1 MQEGEQVTVRKIAIR
16 ELVEFILR
24 SGSIDE
30 GENSNHT
37 PQEGARIHRKLQKEA
52 GKGYQKEVWLKKP
65 LEIANATVQI
75 EGRADGIYIE
85 DDQVYI
91 DEIKTSETPFEE
103 LEEGIINL
111 YFNQAMVY
119 AYIYSEQEE
128 LTQIGTRLTYY
139 QTIEEKITYQIRIF
153 TFAELK
159 NFFED
164 LIEKYENWL
173 VFQMDWRETRNDSLK
188 DLVFPFDA
196 YRAGQREL
204 AAAVYK
210 TIHAQQ
216 KLYVEAPTGTG
227 KTMSTLFPTFKAMG
241 EGLGERIFYL
251 TAKTITRQVAEET
264 VKKITQKEARVKS
277 VTLTAKDKICFLTE
291 RNCTPEH
298 CPFANGY
305 YDRVNDGLWDMLN
318 NDDQYTRPVI
328 EKYARKHELCPFEL
342 SLDISRFSDLVIGDY
357 NYLYDPTVYLRRFF
371 EEENK
376 TNLVLVDEAHNLV
389 NRSKEMYSASISRKN
404 LDSISDDLDKTFKKL
419 KKAFIKVDNEFELI
433 YQSLDGEAYHHQAA
447 APESLINSLFKLQER
462 IKEWLAENPDHPIQQ
477 KMLPVYFEII
487 RFTRMSELYDDH
499 YQTTVEFK
507 NYDLIVKEY
516 CIDPS
521 WFLEQTMDKVGS
533 SILFSASFSPL
544 DYYQEVLGGGE
555 ESLTY
560 RLLSPFPSDNRLVMV
575 DAGIQTTYQ
584 NRTQSIPKI
593 AASIEKLAS
602 TKTGNYMVFFP
613 SFQYLDQV
621 VAYFHEAY
629 PEYTIQIQGSKLN
642 EQEREEFL
650 AAFVDQPEQTMI
662 GFCVLGGI
670 FSEGIDLVGE
680 RLIGTIVVGVGL
692 PQVNHE
698 QELIKE
704 YYDEKRGQGFS
715 YAYQLPG
722 MNKVIQA
729 AGRVIRTMSDQGIIL
744 LLDQRYTN
752 PHYQKLLPVSWA
764 DRKVIYGPAAVER
777 TAKRFWNSKNK

>member
-1 MQEGEQVTVRKIAIR
+1 MTVRKIAIR

>member
-1 MQEGEQVTVRKIAIR
+1 MAVKKIAIR

-30 GENSNHT
+30 GKNSNHT
-37 PQEGARIHRKLQKEA
+37 PQEGARIHRRLQKEA
-52 GKGYQKEVWLKKP
+52 GADYQKEVWLKKP
-65 LEIANATVQI
+65 LEIADTAVQI

-85 DDQVYI
+85 EEQVFI

-103 LEEGIINL
+103 LEAGIIDL
-111 YFNQAMVY
+111 YFYQAMVY
-119 AYIYSEQEE
+119 AYIYSEQEKLSE
-128 LTQIGTRLTYY
+128 ISTRLTYF
-139 QTIEEKITYQIRIF
+139 QTTEEKITRQIRSF
-153 TFAELK
+153 TFEELTI
-159 NFFED
+159 FFED
-164 LIEKYENWL
+164 LVKRYEDWL
-173 VFQMDWRETRNDSLK
+173 VFQMQWREKRNDSLRA
-188 DLVFPFDA
+188 LNFPFDT

-216 KLYVEAPTGTG
+216 KLFVEAPTGTG

-241 EGLGERIFYL
+241 EELGERIFYL

-264 VKKITQKEARVKS
+264 VTKITEKKAHVKS

-298 CPFANGY
+298 CPFAKGY

-328 EKYARKHELCPFEL
+328 EKYAKKHELCPFEL
-342 SLDISRFSDLVIGDY
+342 SLDVSRFCDLVVGDY
-357 NYLYDPTVYLRRFF
+357 NYLFDPTVYLRRFF

-376 TNLVLVDEAHNLV
+376 STLVLVDEAHNLV
-389 NRSKEMYSASISRKN
+389 NRSKEMYSASISRENLAQMQKS
-404 LDSISDDLDKTFKKL
+404 LDSSFKKL
-419 KKAFIKVDNEFELI
+419 NKAFIRVDNEFELI
-433 YQSLDGEAYHHQAA
+433 YQALGKEAYLHQQA
-447 APESLINSLFKLQER
+447 APESLINSLFKLQEQ
-462 IKEWLAENPDHPIQQ
+462 IKEWLAENPDNPAQQ

-487 RFTRMSELYDDH
+487 RFTRMSEFYDDH
-499 YQTTVEFK
+499 YQTTVEYK
-507 NYDLIVKEY
+507 SYDLIVKEY

-521 WFLEQTMDKVGS
+521 YFLEQTMEKVGS

-560 RLLSPFPSDNRLVMV
+560 RLPSPFPKENRLVLV
-575 DAGIQTTYQ
+575 DASIQTTYQ
-584 NRTQSIPKI
+584 QRVNSIPKI
-593 AASIEKLAS
+593 AESIEKLVK
-602 TKTGNYMVFFP
+602 TKTGNYLVFLS

-621 VAYFHEAY
+621 ADYFHERY
-629 PEYTIQIQGSKLN
+629 PEYKIQIQGSKLN
-642 EQEREEFL
+642 EKEREDFL
-650 AAFVDQPEQTMI
+650 AAFVDEPAETLI

-680 RLIGTIVVGVGL
+680 RLVGTAVVGVGL
-692 PQVNHE
+692 PQINHE

-704 YYDEKRGQGFS
+704 YYDEKRNQGFS

-729 AGRVIRTMSDQGIIL
+729 AGRVIRTMKDRGIIL

-752 PHYQKLLPVSWA
+752 PHYQKLLPVDWQ
-764 DRKVIYGPAAVER
+764 DRKVVYGSQEVE
-777 TAKRFWNSKNK
+777 KQVQNFWRK

>member
-1 MQEGEQVTVRKIAIR
+1 MAVKKIAIR

-30 GENSNHT
+30 GKNSNHT

-65 LEIANATVQI
+65 VEIANIAVQV
-75 EGRADGIYIE
+75 EGRADGVYIE
-85 DDQVYI
+85 DEQVFI

-111 YFNQAMVY
+111 YFYQAMVY

-128 LTQIGTRLTYY
+128 LAQIGTRLTYY
-139 QTIEEKITYQIRIF
+139 QTLEEKITRQTRLF
-153 TFAELK
+153 TFEELK
-159 NFFED
+159 SFFED

-173 VFQMDWRETRNDSLK
+173 VFQMEWRETRNESLK
-188 DLVFPFDA
+188 MLAFPFDS
-196 YRAGQREL
+196 YREGQREL

-264 VKKITQKEARVKS
+264 VAKITQKSARVKS

-318 NDDQYTRPVI
+318 SEDQYTRPVI

-342 SLDISRFSDLVIGDY
+342 SLDISRFSDLVVGDY
-357 NYLYDPTVYLRRFF
+357 NYLFDPTVYLRRFF

-404 LDSISDDLDKTFKKL
+404 LDHISNELDKSFKKL
-419 KKAFIKVDNEFELI
+419 RKAFIKVDNEFELI
-433 YQSLDGEAYHHQAA
+433 YQSLDGKAYHHQTA
-447 APESLINSLFKLQER
+447 APESLINHLFKLQEL
-462 IKEWLAENPDHPIQQ
+462 IKEWLAENPDHPVQQ

-499 YQTTVEFK
+499 YQTTVDFK

-544 DYYQEVLGGGE
+544 DYYQEVLGGGD

-560 RLLSPFPSDNRLVMV
+560 RLPSPFPNDNRLVMV
-575 DAGIQTTYQ
+575 DAGVQTTYQ

-621 VAYFHEAY
+621 ADYFHDVY
-629 PEYTIQIQGSKLN
+629 PEYAIQIQGSKLN
-642 EQEREEFL
+642 EQEREAFL
-650 AAFVDQPEQTMI
+650 AAFVDQPEKTLI

-680 RLIGTIVVGVGL
+680 RLIGTVVVGVGL

-752 PHYQKLLPVSWA
+752 PHYQKLLPVNWA

-777 TAKRFWNSKNK
+777 TAKRFWDSKK

>member
-1 MQEGEQVTVRKIAIR
+1 MVVKKIAIR

-24 SGSIDE
+24 RGSIDE
-30 GENSNHT
+30 VKNSNHT
-37 PQEGARIHRKLQKEA
+37 PQEGARIHRQLQKEA
-52 GKGYQKEVWLKKP
+52 GEGYQKEVWLKKP
-65 LEIANATVQI
+65 LEIAETAVQI
-75 EGRADGIYIE
+75 EGRADGIYLE
-85 DDQVYI
+85 DDKIII

-103 LEEGIINL
+103 LETGIIDL
-111 YFNQAMVY
+111 YFYQAMVY

-128 LTQIGTRLTYY
+128 LTEIGTRLTYF
-139 QTIEEKITYQIRIF
+139 QTTEEKITRQLR
-153 TFAELK
+153 TFSFEELTD
-159 NFFED
+159 FFND
-164 LIEKYENWL
+164 LIERYENWL
-173 VFQMDWRETRNDSLK
+173 VFQMQWRETRNNSLK
-188 DLVFPFDA
+188 SLAFPFDT

-241 EGLGERIFYL
+241 EELGERIFYL

-264 VKKITQKEARVKS
+264 VTKITKKDARVKS

-298 CPFANGY
+298 CPFAKGY

-342 SLDISRFSDLVIGDY
+342 SLDISRFCDLVIGDY
-357 NYLYDPTVYLRRFF
+357 NYLFDPTVYLRRFF

-389 NRSKEMYSASISRKN
+389 NRSKEMYSASISRENIAQMQK
-404 LDSISDDLDKTFKKL
+404 DLDKSFKKL
-419 KKAFIKVDNEFELI
+419 NRAFTRVDNEFELI
-433 YQSLDGEAYHHQAA
+433 HQSLEGKAYHHQQA
-447 APESLINSLFKLQER
+447 APESLINSLFKLQEQ
-462 IKEWLAENPDHPIQQ
+462 IKEWLAENPDHPAQQ

-487 RFTRMSELYDDH
+487 RFTRMSEFYDDH
-499 YQTTVEFK
+499 YQTTVEHK
-507 NYDLIVKEY
+507 SYDLIVKEY

-521 WFLEQTMDKVGS
+521 WFLEQTMEKVGS

-555 ESLTY
+555 DSLTY
-560 RLLSPFPSDNRLVMV
+560 RLPSPFPNENRLVLV
-575 DAGIQTTYQ
+575 DASIQTTYQ
-584 NRTQSIPKI
+584 MRTQSIPKI
-593 AASIEKLAS
+593 AASIERLVK
-602 TKTGNYMVFFP
+602 TKTGNYLVFFP

-621 VAYFHEAY
+621 ADYFHDVY
-629 PEYTIQIQGSKLN
+629 PEYAIQIQGSKLN
-642 EQEREEFL
+642 EAEREDFL
-650 AAFVDQPEQTMI
+650 AAFVDQPERTLI

-680 RLIGTIVVGVGL
+680 RLIGTVVVGVGL

-704 YYDEKRGQGFS
+704 YYDEKRNQGFS

-729 AGRVIRTMSDQGIIL
+729 AGRVIRTMEDQGIIL

-752 PHYQKLLPVSWA
+752 PHYQKLLPVSWS
-764 DRKVIYGPAAVER
+764 DRKIVYGATEVEHASR
-777 TAKRFWNSKNK
+777 EFWQERE